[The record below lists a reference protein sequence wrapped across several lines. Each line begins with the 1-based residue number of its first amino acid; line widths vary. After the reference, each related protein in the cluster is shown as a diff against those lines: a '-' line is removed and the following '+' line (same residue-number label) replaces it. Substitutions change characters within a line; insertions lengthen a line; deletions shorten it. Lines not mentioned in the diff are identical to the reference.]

1 MIVKLL
7 RYSIIFFFLLIN
19 NLYAEKNIV
28 YIDLEL
34 IMNKSTA
41 GKSIIAQINKKQ
53 NILTKNFIKKEKIL
67 KEEEVKL
74 ISQKNVLIKE
84 EFSKKIEELKKKIIQ
99 FNSDNVKSNNELNR
113 IKTKARAILLS
124 ELSKI
129 VSDYAQENSIDIV
142 LPKKN
147 IFLGKVELD
156 VSNIV
161 LNILDKKLK
170 EVKID

>member
-1 MIVKLL
+1 
-7 RYSIIFFFLLIN
+7 
-19 NLYAEKNIV
+19 
-28 YIDLEL
+28 
-34 IMNKSTA
+34 MNKSTA